1 MLYRRMLGA
10 VLICG
15 AGLLTSMAEAAD
27 QRVTLMLGG
36 ASCETHVREIR
47 TALKRVE
54 GVKGVDLRSMPGH
67 AIIRAEAGHVTP
79 EQLTAAVAGVKGT
92 NWRCTA
98 EVME

>member
-1 MLYRRMLGA
+1 MFYRRMLGA

-27 QRVTLMLGG
+27 QQVTLMLGG

-54 GVKGVDLRSMPGH
+54 GVRAVDLDSMPGH
-67 AIIRAEAGHVTP
+67 AVVRTATEGATP
-79 EQLTAAVAGVKGT
+79 EQLAAAVAGVKGA
-92 NWRCTA
+92 NWHCTA
-98 EVME
+98 EVMK